1 MSWGGGR
8 GGPSARNWP
17 AFRSAFS
24 NTVSLLD
31 YVIVISLTNRI
42 MMRLA
47 GERKLGQP
55 FTSYRVLEAHYARQL
70 DFLPAPDTTRMRLLL
85 WLSWVEGSC

>member
-1 MSWGGGR
+1 M
-8 GGPSARNWP
+8 
-17 AFRSAFS
+17 AFL

-31 YVIVISLTNRI
+31 YGIVISLTNSI

-47 GERKLGQP
+47 GERKLDQP
-55 FTSYRVLEAHYARQL
+55 FTSYRILEARYARQL

-85 WLSWVEGSC
+85 WQSWVGGSYQSIPLPGSQHTLSEP